1 MDRDTKEIN
10 KKIEENKLLKAER
23 DIMTHPLN
31 FTNLM
36 KPTDDSQWKNIAR
49 NSLKQIRK
57 NWMEKNKEKMKEA
70 CKAWRLNNRHRD
82 IANTRFRQLRKKQ
95 RTPKWLTDDDKWLME
110 QAYDLAVLRT
120 KLFGFQWDVDHIVPL
135 NGKLV
140 SGFHVPWNLQV
151 IPGVHNSSKGNRV

>member
-1 MDRDTKEIN
+1 MPYRDPKDPRKLEKVYEWAAANPEKVREAKKKYAEKNKEAC
-10 KKIEENKLLKAER
+10 KLRVA
-23 DIMTHPLN
+23 
-31 FTNLM
+31 
-36 KPTDDSQWKNIAR
+36 Q
-49 NSLKQIRK
+49 
-57 NWMEKNKEKMKEA
+57 WMEKNKEKMKEA
-70 CKAWRLNNRHRD
+70 RKAWRLNNRHRD